1 MKLDLKLDK
10 KKIIIIASSVLA
22 LLLIIFLIMFLVKK
36 NGTVSNNTDN
46 NTDVPKSFTPDFLNV
61 AEKTKLGIPVDA
73 KIQAMMR
80 DQQGEVTVYK
90 IIKNDSDIV
99 DPSQVMPISPRSL
112 ER

>member
-1 MKLDLKLDK
+1 MKLDVKLDK

-22 LLLIIFLIMFLVKK
+22 LLLIIFLIVFLTKK
-36 NGTVSNNTDN
+36 NGSISNNN
-46 NTDVPKSFTPDFLNV
+46 NNVDAQKSFTPDFLNV
-61 AEKTKLGIPVDA
+61 EEKTKLGIPVDA

-90 IIKNDSDIV
+90 VIKDDSEIV
-99 DPSQVMPISPRSL
+99 DPTQVKPASPRTL

>member
-1 MKLDLKLDK
+1 MKLDVKLDK

-22 LLLIIFLIMFLVKK
+22 LLLIIFLIIFLTKK
-36 NGTVSNNTDN
+36 NGNVSDN

-61 AEKTKLGIPVDA
+61 AEKTKLGIPVEA
-73 KIQAMMR
+73 KIQAMTR

-90 IIKNDSDIV
+90 VIKNDSEIV
-99 DPSQVMPISPRSL
+99 DPSQVKPASPRSL